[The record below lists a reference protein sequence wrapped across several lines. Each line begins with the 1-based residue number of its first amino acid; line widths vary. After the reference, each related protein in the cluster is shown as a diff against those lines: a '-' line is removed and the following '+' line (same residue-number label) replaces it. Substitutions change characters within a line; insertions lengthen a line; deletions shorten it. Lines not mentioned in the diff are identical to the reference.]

1 VTNIQNINQDR
12 ATSDFDVRQS
22 FSAGVTYMLPHPAH
36 GFLWRDWELDG
47 NFRARSGFPVNVLN
61 ADEFQGIS
69 YENVFRPNLVGGAPV
84 WVSNPS
90 APGGRIVNPAAFQ
103 AIPLDP
109 QGNGVQ
115 GSLGRN
121 ALTGFG
127 MSQLDLALQRDF
139 VFAEQ
144 RSFQLRVEAYN
155 TLNHPNFADPIAVL
169 ASPLFGQSP
178 SMLNLMLGTGS
189 PGSGL
194 APIFQSGGPRSLRVV
209 FRFRF

>member
-1 VTNIQNINQDR
+1 
-12 ATSDFDVRQS
+12 
-22 FSAGVTYMLPHPAH
+22 MLPHPAH
-36 GFLWRDWELDG
+36 GFLWRDWELDA
-47 NFRARSGFPVNVLN
+47 NFRARSGFPINVLDS
-61 ADEFQGIS
+61 DEFQGIS
-69 YENVFRPNLVGGAPV
+69 YENVFRPNLIGGVPLWIA
-84 WVSNPS
+84 NPS
-90 APGGRIVNPAAFQ
+90 APGGRTINPAAFQ
-103 AIPLDP
+103 PITALNPNGVAI
-109 QGNGVQ
+109 QGN
-115 GSLGRN
+115 LGRN

-155 TLNHPNFADPIAVL
+155 ALNHPNFADPIAVL

-189 PGSGL
+189 PASGL